1 MKAIEIEITK
11 LDGMTMCHNTIRKH
25 TLQSGDS
32 AQWNKLISGSYGDI
46 IKAGVLQVVGG
57 KAFAKLDAGTRTEK
71 WTTGTRTHRIQIFFK
86 AIA

>member
-1 MKAIEIEITK
+1 MKAIEIKITK
-11 LDGMTMCHNTIRKH
+11 LDGMTTCSNTICTH

-32 AQWNKLISGSYGDI
+32 AHWNKLIAGSFGEY

-57 KAFAKLDAGTRTEK
+57 KAFAKVDAGTRTEK
-71 WTTGTRTHRIQIFFK
+71 WTTGKRTHRIEIFFK